1 MFVLEQRNFV
11 PLFKFKLGV
20 LALDKVVATF
30 VINFKITGK
39 DFVLN
44 AVLSLSYCRK

>member
-1 MFVLEQRNFV
+1 VLVLEERNFV
-11 PLFKFKLGV
+11 PLFKFKLCV
-20 LALDKVVATF
+20 LALDKIVATF

-44 AVLSLSYCRK
+44 AVLSLGYCGK